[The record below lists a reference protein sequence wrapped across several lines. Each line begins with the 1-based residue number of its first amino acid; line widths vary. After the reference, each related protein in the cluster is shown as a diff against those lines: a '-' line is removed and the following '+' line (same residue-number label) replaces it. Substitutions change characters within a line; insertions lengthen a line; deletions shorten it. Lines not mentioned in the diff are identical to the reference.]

1 MFYLRVLAFLE
12 TCFCMW
18 SAVAVLVINIPRE
31 VSLFGKLW
39 AALPFVVPRNGYWEI
54 KKNKSFFSKLTEA
67 DEMAELKENLYAKKK
82 KESDT
87 SKLFLASL
95 CTPLVCQGTFAVLRV
110 SCLMQLQAQN
120 HAVPQLPPQTLSTL
134 RAQRSWVTAG

>member
-1 MFYLRVLAFLE
+1 M
-12 TCFCMW
+12 
-18 SAVAVLVINIPRE
+18 AVLVINIPRE

-82 KESDT
+82 RKV
-87 SKLFLASL
+87 
-95 CTPLVCQGTFAVLRV
+95 TPPSYFWHLSVHLWCAKAH
-110 SCLMQLQAQN
+110 LQC
-120 HAVPQLPPQTLSTL
+120 
-134 RAQRSWVTAG
+134 